1 MSCDQH
7 TNSPKKPPYNKFD
20 RQIRLYSLAA
30 SAAGVSV
37 LALAQPAESS
47 VVVTQ
52 ANVTIAFEA
61 PAFIDMNGDG
71 KNDFEFSI
79 ARGGY
84 DHSFYKTLNVIPLT
98 GGRPVGGAR
107 GSIGPYGSALA
118 SGAKIGPSAH
128 FSSSIAR
135 GQVMLERTNGFVSG
149 TSEYTAYGPWGVKG
163 TYGFYRYLGVK
174 FLISGQTHYGWIKI
188 LVDRSNGLQG
198 FIKEYGYETVANKS
212 LTAGQTQ
219 SSVADSSAEVEKS
232 KSGVASPSL
241 GMLAAGVDGL
251 SLWRRHTSS
260 GNRQLSTAV
269 PLGE

>member
-1 MSCDQH
+1 
-7 TNSPKKPPYNKFD
+7 
-20 RQIRLYSLAA
+20 
-30 SAAGVSV
+30 
-37 LALAQPAESS
+37 
-47 VVVTQ
+47 
-52 ANVTIAFEA
+52 
-61 PAFIDMNGDG
+61 
-71 KNDFEFSI
+71 
-79 ARGGY
+79 
-84 DHSFYKTLNVIPLT
+84 
-98 GGRPVGGAR
+98 VGGAR

-260 GNRQLSTAV
+260 GNRKLSTAV